1 MKHRIGKR
9 LLSASEFV
17 RQDAYLADIGTDHA
31 YLPLF
36 LLSEGRIQRAVCSDV
51 NAGPLENAE
60 RNAKEL
66 GLADK
71 ISFILTDGAKGLSDM
86 GITDYTVCG
95 MGGELIAEII
105 ESSPHLKNE
114 NIRLILQP
122 MSRQAYLRRY
132 LSENGF
138 AIIAESY
145 SRDAGKFYLSLVAE
159 YDGIRRELTDLEAEF
174 GTLYDTRV
182 NLSEAE
188 EGYLNT
194 KLNALKKAA
203 SGKVGAGAHDC
214 YESRLLI
221 EYNERNRKSD
231 C

>member
-36 LLSEGRIQRAVCSDV
+36 LLNEGRIKRAVCSDV

-60 RNAKEL
+60 RNAAEL
-66 GLADK
+66 GFADK
-71 ISFILTDGAKGLSDM
+71 ISFILTDGAKGLENM
-86 GITDYTVCG
+86 GITDYTICG
-95 MGGELIAEII
+95 MGGELIADII
-105 ESSPHLKNE
+105 ESSPHLKDKKL
-114 NIRLILQP
+114 RLILQP
-122 MSRQAYLRRY
+122 MSRQAHLRRY

-138 AIIAESY
+138 AILSESY
-145 SRDAGKFYLSLVAE
+145 SEDAGKYYLSLAAE
-159 YDGIRRELTDLEAEF
+159 YDGAARSITDLEAEL
-174 GTLYDTRV
+174 GTLSATRA

-188 EGYLNT
+188 AGYLNT

-203 SGKVGAGAHDC
+203 SGKAGAGAHDC
-214 YESRLLI
+214 YEARLLL
-221 EYNERNRKSD
+221 EYNERNGNSD
-231 C
+231 S

>member
-1 MKHRIGKR
+1 MKNRIGKR

-36 LLSEGRIQRAVCSDV
+36 LLSEGRISRAVCADI

-66 GLADK
+66 GFSDK
-71 ISFILTDGAKGLSDM
+71 ISFVLTDGAVGLCNI
-86 GITDYTVCG
+86 GITDYTICG

-105 ESSPHLKNE
+105 ERSPHLKDKNL
-114 NIRLILQP
+114 RLILQP
-122 MSRQAYLRRY
+122 MTRQAHLRRY

-138 AIIAESY
+138 SIVAESY
-145 SRDAGKFYLSLVAE
+145 SSDAGKFYLSLVAE
-159 YDGIRRELTDLEAEF
+159 YVGEPRHISDLEAEL
-174 GTLYDTRV
+174 GALITTRAK
-182 NLSEAE
+182 LSKEE

-194 KLNALKKAA
+194 KLSALTRAAKGKAQTGEED
-203 SGKVGAGAHDC
+203 S
-214 YESRLLI
+214 YEARILK
-221 EYNERNRKSD
+221 EYKERT
-231 C
+231 

>member
-1 MKHRIGKR
+1 MKNRIGKR

-36 LLSEGRIQRAVCSDV
+36 LLSQGRIQRAVCADI
-51 NAGPLENAE
+51 NDGPLENAE
-60 RNAKEL
+60 RNAKEI
-66 GLADK
+66 GFADK

-86 GITDYTVCG
+86 GITDYAICG
-95 MGGELIAEII
+95 MGGELIAGII
-105 ESSPHLKNE
+105 ESSPHLKNK

-138 AIIAESY
+138 ATVAESY
-145 SRDAGKFYLSLVAE
+145 SEDAGKYYLCIVAE
-159 YDGIRRELTDLEAEF
+159 YDGVARSITDVEAEL
-174 GTLYDTRV
+174 GSLVRPRATLSR
-182 NLSEAE
+182 AE
-188 EGYLNT
+188 EGFLNT
-194 KLNALKKAA
+194 KLNAFNKAA
-203 SGKVGAGAHDC
+203 SGKTNAGNADC

-221 EYNERNRKSD
+221 EYNERNKSSD